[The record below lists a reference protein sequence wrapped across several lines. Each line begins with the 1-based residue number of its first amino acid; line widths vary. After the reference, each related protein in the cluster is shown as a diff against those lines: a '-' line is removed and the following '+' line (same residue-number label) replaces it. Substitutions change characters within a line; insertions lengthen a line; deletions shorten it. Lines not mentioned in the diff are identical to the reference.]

1 MKKIKVNIVVP
12 SLVQGG
18 GLRIIFSYA
27 NYLVEQGHDVV
38 VYVPI
43 LYVWPKVRNSKINWK
58 TSAGNFL
65 RGNKV
70 KWFDNK
76 FKIKPVFKISDAYI
90 RNADIVIA
98 TAWQTAQTVYNL
110 ADSKGKKVYFIQGY
124 EVNDEGTNKIEVE
137 DSYKLGM
144 NMFTIANWLE
154 ELVEAISGQEVKV
167 IRNWTKDSEFI
178 QGEKQVN
185 DPRAI
190 IMLGNTAAHKGWNLG
205 LEVLKEAQ
213 EKYNC
218 RIILYGIRQIPD
230 LPESFEFYQQ
240 PKRELLMRLYSEADI
255 CLFPSIR
262 EGWGLTVTE
271 AMAHK
276 CAIVGN
282 NTGVVLEICEDGKT
296 ALISESK
303 TAEDLKNKLFKVIE
317 DEKLMKKLQDN
328 EYELAKKYAFS
339 NQSKLFE
346 EYLLSLVK

>member
-18 GLRIIFSYA
+18 GPRVIFSYA

-43 LYVWPKVRNSKINWK
+43 LYVWPKMRNGKINWK
-58 TSAGNFL
+58 TSVGNFL
-65 RGNKV
+65 RGNKL

-76 FKIKPVFKISDAYI
+76 FKIKLIFKISDFYI
-90 RNADIVIA
+90 RDSDIIMA
-98 TAWQTAQTVYNL
+98 TAWQTAQSVYDL

-154 ELVEAISGQEVKV
+154 ELVSSVSEQKVKV
-167 IRNWTKDSEFI
+167 IHNWTRDEEFI
-178 QGEKQVN
+178 REEKQIN
-185 DPRAI
+185 NPRSI
-190 IMLGNTAAHKGWNLG
+190 IMLGNTALHKGWSLG
-205 LEVLKEAQ
+205 LEILKKAQ

-218 RIILYGIRQIPD
+218 RIILYGVRQIPD
-230 LPESFEFYQQ
+230 LPKLFEFYQQ
-240 PKRELLMRLYSEADI
+240 PKRELLTKLYNEADI

-262 EGWGLTVTE
+262 EGWGLIVTE

-276 CAIVGN
+276 CAVVGN
-282 NTGVVLEICEDGKT
+282 NTGVVLELCKDEET
-296 ALISESK
+296 ALISKSK
-303 TAEDLKNKLFKVIE
+303 SVEDLENKLFRVIE
-317 DEKLMKKLQDN
+317 DERLMKKLQDN
-328 EYELAKKYAFS
+328 GYELAKKYSFS
-339 NQSKLFE
+339 NQSKIFE
-346 EYLLSLVK
+346 EYLLSLVE

>member
-1 MKKIKVNIVVP
+1 M
-12 SLVQGG
+12 
-18 GLRIIFSYA
+18 
-27 NYLVEQGHDVV
+27 
-38 VYVPI
+38 
-43 LYVWPKVRNSKINWK
+43 
-58 TSAGNFL
+58 
-65 RGNKV
+65 
-70 KWFDNK
+70 
-76 FKIKPVFKISDAYI
+76 
-90 RNADIVIA
+90 
-98 TAWQTAQTVYNL
+98 

-190 IMLGNTAAHKGWNLG
+190 IMLGNTAVHKGWNLG
-205 LEVLKEAQ
+205 LEVLKKAQ

-328 EYELAKKYAFS
+328 GYELAKKYAFS